1 MNVLLVDDHP
11 LIRDGIAAMI
21 SRLAPGATL
30 LQAAN
35 CASGIAQ
42 ARDHDLDLVLLDLGL
57 PDRGGLAVLKAFK
70 QECADVPIVVLSGN
84 DDRELV
90 MSAVELGAA
99 GFVPKTMSPEQIWS
113 ALGVVLNGGIFLP
126 SWAFGTPEPGH
137 GQPGRSRPPVMDPA
151 FPEKLGLTARQSEV
165 MWAIARG
172 LSNKEI
178 ATRLD
183 LAEATVKAHASCVMR
198 ALNVGSR
205 AQVLLW
211 LTRNGISL
219 DGL

>member
-21 SRLAPGATL
+21 SRLAPDCTL
-30 LQAAN
+30 MQAED
-35 CASGIAQ
+35 CAGGIAQ
-42 ARDHDLDLVLLDLGL
+42 AKAHRIDLVLLDLGL
-57 PDRGGLAVLKAFK
+57 PGHSGLAALAAFRR
-70 QECADVPIVVLSGN
+70 ECANLPIVVLSGR
-84 DDRELV
+84 DDPGL
-90 MSAVELGAA
+90 MAAAVEQGAV
-99 GFVPKTMSPEQIWS
+99 GYVPKSMTPEQIWS
-113 ALGVVLNGGIFLP
+113 ALGVVLNGGTFLP
-126 SWAFGTPEPGH
+126 SSALGQASTAPGAPSRRAPTDGERAF
-137 GQPGRSRPPVMDPA
+137 
-151 FPEKLGLTARQSEV
+151 FEKLGLTPRQREV

-178 ATRLD
+178 AARLD
-183 LAEATVKAHASCVMR
+183 LAEATVKAHASSVMR

-219 DGL
+219 DCL

>member
-30 LQAAN
+30 LQAAD

-42 ARDHDLDLVLLDLGL
+42 AGKQALDLVLLDLGL
-57 PDRGGLAVLKAFK
+57 PDRSGLAALKAFK
-70 QECADVPIVVLSGN
+70 QECAEVPIVVLSGN

-126 SWAFGTPEPGH
+126 AWAFGTSGPDQEH
-137 GQPGRSRPPVMDPA
+137 ASRSRPPVLDPE
-151 FPEKLGLTARQSEV
+151 FSQKLGLTARQSEV

-172 LSNKEI
+172 MSNKEI
-178 ATRLD
+178 AARLD
-183 LAEATVKAHASCVMR
+183 LAEATVKVHASSVMR
-198 ALNVGSR
+198 ALHVGSR